1 MLEKCFRIVKQ
12 YINADLLF
20 SKMCC
25 YWSSCW
31 GLLQSF
37 LEIVLNVLCSWQIHG
52 QGLHSPEETEESWVM
67 MAQTFCFLSRDLS
80 TLCGPC
86 HSEDQKMKKAVCYCR
101 GQPFPPPTLL
111 RETLVHLQPSLA
123 VLGNSGSQQ
132 MLCHHVFLSSWV
144 QQQSR
149 FGISSLQASLLAH
162 IHHTETQI
170 TT

>member
-1 MLEKCFRIVKQ
+1 
-12 YINADLLF
+12 
-20 SKMCC
+20 MCC

-67 MAQTFCFLSRDLS
+67 MAQTFCFLDWDLS
-80 TLCGPC
+80 NLCGPC

-111 RETLVHLQPSLA
+111 GETLVHLQPTLT
-123 VLGNSGSQQ
+123 VLGNPGSQQ
-132 MLCHHVFLSSWV
+132 MLCHHLFSPPECNSKQVWHLLLTSLTALTHTSHRDSDHYLSRIFWHYVLHDSAWV
-144 QQQSR
+144 VTR
-149 FGISSLQASLLAH
+149 
-162 IHHTETQI
+162 
-170 TT
+170 